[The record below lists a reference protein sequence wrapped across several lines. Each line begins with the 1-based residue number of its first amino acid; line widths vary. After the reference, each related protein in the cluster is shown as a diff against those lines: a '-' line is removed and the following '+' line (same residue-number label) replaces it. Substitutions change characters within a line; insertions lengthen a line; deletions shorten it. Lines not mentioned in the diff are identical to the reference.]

1 MAKIFSK
8 RLKNKFNNL
17 FYIFIFL
24 FILHIIK
31 SEQIECPRDKPILIS
46 GNCEP
51 EYCSDSS
58 QCIIANPIIKTQWLN
73 NIRIFGDLKYR
84 YINFAS
90 FSTNDMIVET
100 NRYPKSTKRMFY
112 GLKADGSPFFTE
124 RSTQNK
130 TPFRTKDINENNNG
144 QFEGNGLVI
153 KISSNEN
160 NGKEYYMSVSK
171 LDNYAEIHDFDS
183 DEVYSKT
190 VKDFTSITEVK
201 SLRHAFI
208 PLKTSD
214 SNYYYLFGFIG
225 CASSNACSNS
235 NKFFLQKHKFNKIT
249 EFNSRSTYVT
259 NFLRKD
265 GAYGNEVSCFQT
277 ENELIICFYLSK
289 IYNTNYNGYGGYN
302 NNKIYF
308 TLVKYDRNLNNE
320 KVKTIESTITDENL
334 FNKCIHLK
342 GEVGI
347 FASYE
352 IINENNYPSFLLME
366 YDAENTCFKNYLTI
380 SNSTIILKET
390 NFTYNLLLNDIIKIN
405 ENKVIFTATTKSKE
419 TLYIIVFNFF
429 GEKQF
434 KIRYYPIELYKL
446 YHYKILFDL
455 RIHNYN
461 NYLAL
466 GLSYCPDRTC
476 YSDSDTH
483 YSALI
488 IFSYPND
495 VDDILNLENLL
506 LNNNNIDIKNLEIDL
521 RKYINIE
528 NNIFGYIVS
537 NITITKLEGSPPN
550 YKAYSSK
557 YNNVEIVN
565 NYILEEDENI
575 IFKYTGTEDHL

>member
-124 RSTQNK
+124 KNTQNK
-130 TPFRTKDINENNNG
+130 TPLRTKDINGNNNG
-144 QFEGNGLVI
+144 QFEGEGLVI

-235 NKFFLQKHKFNKIT
+235 NKFF
-249 EFNSRSTYVT
+249 
-259 NFLRKD
+259 
-265 GAYGNEVSCFQT
+265 
-277 ENELIICFYLSK
+277 
-289 IYNTNYNGYGGYN
+289 
-302 NNKIYF
+302 F
-308 TLVKYDRNLNNE
+308 T
-320 KVKTIESTITDENL
+320 
-334 FNKCIHLK
+334 
-342 GEVGI
+342 
-347 FASYE
+347 
-352 IINENNYPSFLLME
+352 
-366 YDAENTCFKNYLTI
+366 
-380 SNSTIILKET
+380 
-390 NFTYNLLLNDIIKIN
+390 
-405 ENKVIFTATTKSKE
+405 
-419 TLYIIVFNFF
+419 
-429 GEKQF
+429 
-434 KIRYYPIELYKL
+434 
-446 YHYKILFDL
+446 
-455 RIHNYN
+455 
-461 NYLAL
+461 
-466 GLSYCPDRTC
+466 
-476 YSDSDTH
+476 
-483 YSALI
+483 
-488 IFSYPND
+488 
-495 VDDILNLENLL
+495 
-506 LNNNNIDIKNLEIDL
+506 
-521 RKYINIE
+521 
-528 NNIFGYIVS
+528 
-537 NITITKLEGSPPN
+537 
-550 YKAYSSK
+550 KA
-557 YNNVEIVN
+557 
-565 NYILEEDENI
+565 
-575 IFKYTGTEDHL
+575 